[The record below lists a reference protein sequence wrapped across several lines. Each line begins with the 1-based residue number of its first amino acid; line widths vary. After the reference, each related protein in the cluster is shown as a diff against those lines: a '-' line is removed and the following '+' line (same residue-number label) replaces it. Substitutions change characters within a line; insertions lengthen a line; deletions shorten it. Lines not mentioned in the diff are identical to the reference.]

1 MNAEPSPSR
10 RPLNTDRAGNASVDS
25 GSAEDSSIRAVLQA
39 SKGGATLA
47 RMNLALQSKCALVSG
62 SSRGTGAGIARVLA
76 REGARVI
83 VHGFELEAS
92 EAVAKSIR
100 SDGFDARA
108 VAGDIRTDEGA
119 RAVAEAA
126 GEVDILVNNYGVAE
140 GGSWASP
147 TSDWIDVY
155 EKNVL
160 SGVRL
165 VQALTP
171 GMKRRGWGRV
181 LFVSTVGYA
190 RPAARMPHYYA
201 SKMAL
206 VNMTVS
212 LAKELAY
219 TGITV
224 NCISPGII
232 ATAEIREMYERR
244 AVQRGEPD
252 DWTSLERQIVRGDM
266 PNPAGIV
273 GTPEDIGELVAFLAS
288 DRARYI
294 NAANI
299 RIDGGASD
307 ATH

>member
-1 MNAEPSPSR
+1 
-10 RPLNTDRAGNASVDS
+10 
-25 GSAEDSSIRAVLQA
+25 
-39 SKGGATLA
+39 
-47 RMNLALQSKCALVSG
+47 MNLDLTSKRALVTG

-76 REGARVI
+76 REGATVF
-83 VHGFELEAS
+83 VHGFELEATES
-92 EAVAKSIR
+92 VASSIR
-100 SDGFDARA
+100 AEGHVAHA
-108 VAGDIRTDEGA
+108 VVGDIRNDDGA
-119 RAVAEAA
+119 QRVAAAV
-126 GEVDILVNNYGVAE
+126 GEIDILVNNYGVAE
-140 GGSWASP
+140 GGSWQSA
-147 TSDWIDVY
+147 TADWIDIY

-171 GMKRRGWGRV
+171 GMRARAWGRV

-190 RPAARMPHYYA
+190 RPNSRMPHYYA

-206 VNMTVS
+206 INMTLS

-244 AVQRGEPD
+244 AVQKGEPD
-252 DWTSLERQIVRGDM
+252 DWGSLEQKIVRGDM
-266 PNPAGIV
+266 PNPAGVV
-273 GTPEDIGELVAFLAS
+273 GTPEDIGELVAFLVS

-307 ATH
+307 STH

>member
-1 MNAEPSPSR
+1 M
-10 RPLNTDRAGNASVDS
+10 D
-25 GSAEDSSIRAVLQA
+25 
-39 SKGGATLA
+39 
-47 RMNLALQSKCALVSG
+47 LALRTKRILVTG

-76 REGARVI
+76 REGAIVF
-83 VHGFELEAS
+83 VHGFELEAA
-92 EAVAKSIR
+92 EAVAAAIR
-100 SDGFDARA
+100 ADGGDARP
-108 VAGDIRTDEGA
+108 VAGDIRMDAGA
-119 RAVAEAA
+119 REVAKAA
-126 GEVDILVNNYGVAE
+126 GEIDVLVNNYGVAE
-140 GGSWASP
+140 GGSWESP

-165 VQALTP
+165 VQAFTP
-171 GMKRRGWGRV
+171 GMKARRWGRV

-190 RPAARMPHYYA
+190 RPNSRMPHYYA

-206 VNMTVS
+206 VNMTLS

-232 ATAEIREMYERR
+232 ATAEIREMFERR
-244 AVQRGEPD
+244 AIQKGEPA
-252 DWTSLERQIVRGDM
+252 DWASLEAQIVRGEM

-288 DRARYI
+288 DRARYV

-299 RIDGGASD
+299 RIDGGAADS
-307 ATH
+307 TH